1 MQAAFSNDIKSQV
14 EALPSNPGIYKFFN
28 SEGVIIYIGKAKN
41 LKKRVSSYFTKNHEN
56 NKTRVLVKK
65 IFRIEH
71 MVVASE
77 SDALLLENNLIKQ
90 WQPRYNVLLKDDKTY
105 PWICVTREEFPR
117 ILYTRNKSDFEGD
130 FYGPYTSLYTI
141 KTLISLL
148 RILYRPRTCRLALSE
163 SKIAAGKFDVC
174 LEYHIGNC
182 KAPCVGL
189 QSRSEYATA
198 IEAARV
204 IIRGKL
210 TEAIAYLHNEMQHYA
225 SQLQFEKAQQV
236 KEKIAIVENY
246 RAKSTVVSNTIKN
259 VDVYGLVDDISTVY
273 ISYLKVL
280 DGAIIHS
287 FNTELKRLLNESC
300 EDLLLQVAYEMWT
313 STGRDAPEAIVPFYP
328 EFIIEGLK
336 WTVPQKGDKL
346 ELLNLAQRNARF
358 FMLEKQKII
367 EKKDPDKAIDRKLN
381 TLKKDLRLSV
391 LPDVIECFDNSNLQ
405 GTHPVASCVVFKNAR
420 PSKKDYRHFNIKT
433 VVGADDFASME
444 ELINR
449 RYSRLLAEKAELPK
463 LIVIDGG
470 KGQLNAAVASLTKLG
485 LEDKIAIMGIA
496 KRLEEIYFP
505 GDSIP
510 LYLDKNSESLKIIR
524 HLRDEAHRFA
534 IGFHRD
540 KRSSDFLRSELE
552 QIPGIGE
559 KTIAILLK
567 KFSSVDKIQKLDILE
582 LEKAIGKPKAKI
594 LTEYFANR

>member
-148 RILYRPRTCRLALSE
+148 RVLYRPRTCRLALSE

-225 SQLQFEKAQQV
+225 NQLQFEKAQQV

>member
-189 QSRSEYATA
+189 QSRSEYAIA

-225 SQLQFEKAQQV
+225 NQLQFEKAQQV

-567 KFSSVDKIQKLDILE
+567 KFSSVDKIQKLDMLE

>member
-1 MQAAFSNDIKSQV
+1 
-14 EALPSNPGIYKFFN
+14 
-28 SEGVIIYIGKAKN
+28 
-41 LKKRVSSYFTKNHEN
+41 
-56 NKTRVLVKK
+56 
-65 IFRIEH
+65 
-71 MVVASE
+71 
-77 SDALLLENNLIKQ
+77 
-90 WQPRYNVLLKDDKTY
+90 
-105 PWICVTREEFPR
+105 
-117 ILYTRNKSDFEGD
+117 

-148 RILYRPRTCRLALSE
+148 RVLYRPRTCRLALSE

-225 SQLQFEKAQQV
+225 NQLQFEKAQQV

>member
-148 RILYRPRTCRLALSE
+148 RVLYRPRTCRLALSE

-225 SQLQFEKAQQV
+225 NQLQFEKAQQV

-534 IGFHRD
+534 IGFHRN

-567 KFSSVDKIQKLDILE
+567 KFSSVEKIQKLDKIE
-582 LEKAIGKPKAKI
+582 LEKVIGKSKSKV
-594 LTEYFANR
+594 LTDYFANR

>member
-259 VDVYGLVDDISTVY
+259 VDVYGLVDD
-273 ISYLKVL
+273 
-280 DGAIIHS
+280 
-287 FNTELKRLLNESC
+287 
-300 EDLLLQVAYEMWT
+300 
-313 STGRDAPEAIVPFYP
+313 
-328 EFIIEGLK
+328 
-336 WTVPQKGDKL
+336 
-346 ELLNLAQRNARF
+346 
-358 FMLEKQKII
+358 
-367 EKKDPDKAIDRKLN
+367 
-381 TLKKDLRLSV
+381 
-391 LPDVIECFDNSNLQ
+391 
-405 GTHPVASCVVFKNAR
+405 
-420 PSKKDYRHFNIKT
+420 
-433 VVGADDFASME
+433 
-444 ELINR
+444 
-449 RYSRLLAEKAELPK
+449 
-463 LIVIDGG
+463 
-470 KGQLNAAVASLTKLG
+470 
-485 LEDKIAIMGIA
+485 
-496 KRLEEIYFP
+496 
-505 GDSIP
+505 
-510 LYLDKNSESLKIIR
+510 
-524 HLRDEAHRFA
+524 
-534 IGFHRD
+534 
-540 KRSSDFLRSELE
+540 
-552 QIPGIGE
+552 
-559 KTIAILLK
+559 
-567 KFSSVDKIQKLDILE
+567 
-582 LEKAIGKPKAKI
+582 
-594 LTEYFANR
+594 

>member
-225 SQLQFEKAQQV
+225 NQLQFEKAQQV

>member
-189 QSRSEYATA
+189 QSRSEYAIA

-225 SQLQFEKAQQV
+225 NQLQFEKAQQV